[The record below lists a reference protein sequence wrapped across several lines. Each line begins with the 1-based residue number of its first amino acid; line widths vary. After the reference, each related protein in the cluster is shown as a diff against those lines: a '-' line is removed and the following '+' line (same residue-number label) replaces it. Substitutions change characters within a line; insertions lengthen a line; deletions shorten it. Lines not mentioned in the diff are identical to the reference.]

1 MPQTRQ
7 SDHGATYPIAM
18 NKKRPVGVVYSTD
31 PNFQYQYEEEP
42 EAETLEP
49 SYQDLRVL
57 RDAKGRGGKTV
68 TLIRGFV
75 GTAADL
81 EALGKLLKNRCG
93 IGGSVKDGEIIL
105 QGDVRDKACD
115 ILTKEGYR
123 FKRAGG

>member
-1 MPQTRQ
+1 
-7 SDHGATYPIAM
+7 M

-31 PNFQYQYEEEP
+31 PDFQYRYEEEP

-49 SYQDLRVL
+49 SRQDLRVL

-75 GTAADL
+75 GATADL

-93 IGGSVKDGEIIL
+93 TGGTAKDGEIII
-105 QGDVRDKACD
+105 QGDRRDRVVELLQQA
-115 ILTKEGYR
+115 GYGC
-123 FKRAGG
+123 KKAGG